1 MDKSIPYAVYLRL
14 WGDGYLMNKKLT
26 FLNGCKMGIPI
37 GLGYFAVAFSLGISA
52 KNAGLTAL
60 QAGFAS
66 LLLNAS
72 AGEYALFTLIAS
84 GAGYL
89 EVAIMELVAN
99 ARYLLMSCA
108 LSQKLSPE
116 TKLPQRLMIGIA
128 VTDEMFGAS
137 IARPEKVSHW
147 YYFGMMAV
155 AMPCWS
161 LGTAMGVAVGSI
173 LPALAVSALSVSLYG
188 MFLAVIVPE
197 ARKNFIV
204 LGVVLVSFA
213 ASFLSTVIPFI
224 KDIPNGTMIIIL
236 TVVISALA
244 ALLFPIKDEEGE
256 CND

>member
-1 MDKSIPYAVYLRL
+1 
-14 WGDGYLMNKKLT
+14 MNKKLT
-26 FLNGCKMGIPI
+26 FLNGMKMGIPI

-60 QAGFAS
+60 EAGLAS

-89 EVAIMELVAN
+89 EVAIMELIAN

-116 TKLPQRLMIGIA
+116 TKLPQRMAIGIA

-137 IARPEKVSHW
+137 IARHDKVSHW

-155 AMPCWS
+155 AVPCWS
-161 LGTAMGVAVGSI
+161 LGTVLGVLVGSI
-173 LPALAVSALSVSLYG
+173 LPPLAVAALSVSLYG
-188 MFLAVIVPE
+188 MFMAVIVPE
-197 ARKNFIV
+197 AKRNLTV
-204 LGVVLVSFA
+204 MGVIAVSFVL
-213 ASFLSTVIPFI
+213 SFLSTAVPFI
-224 KDIPNGTMIIIL
+224 KEIPNGTMIIIL
-236 TVVISALA
+236 TVAISTVA
-244 ALLFPIKDEEGE
+244 ALLFPIKVEEDE
-256 CND
+256 CNE